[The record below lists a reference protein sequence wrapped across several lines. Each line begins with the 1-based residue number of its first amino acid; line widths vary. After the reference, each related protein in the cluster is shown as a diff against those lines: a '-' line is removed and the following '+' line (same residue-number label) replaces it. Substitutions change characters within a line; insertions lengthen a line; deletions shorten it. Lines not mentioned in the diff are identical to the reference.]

1 MAKLQ
6 QVLNDEIRKQAHKEI
21 IGLVKSLR
29 MQISG
34 LNNQVKELNSRV
46 KALEKFHPKAE
57 PSVVDKA
64 AEQVSDKTV
73 RVTPDRIRKWRQKAG
88 LSQPQY
94 AALLNVNA
102 ISVNHWENGK
112 TVPRME
118 QKRKITILR
127 DMNKRELKKLLDEK
141 NISPK
146 KPAAPKRAGGK
157 KVSASAK

>member
-6 QVLNDEIRKQAHKEI
+6 QVLNDEIRKQARREI
-21 IGLVKSLR
+21 SGLVKSLKL
-29 MQISG
+29 QISG
-34 LNNQVKELNSRV
+34 LNSQVKELKSRI

-64 AEQVSDKTV
+64 AELVSNKTV
-73 RVTPDRIRKWRQKAG
+73 RVTADRIRRWRQKAG
-88 LSQPQY
+88 LSQTQY

-102 ISVNHWENGK
+102 ISVNHWEKGR

-127 DMNKRELKKLLDEK
+127 DMNKRELKKLLEEK
-141 NISPK
+141 NMVPK
-146 KPAAPKRAGGK
+146 QPSAPKRAVRK
-157 KVSASAK
+157 KASASAK